1 MTCDCGISAHKEVED
16 AQDLGVEVI
25 VTDHHEVSEII
36 PNCIVI
42 NPHQNDCSYP
52 FENLCG
58 AGVALKLVQALSDIE
73 EAKNYLDLAALAT
86 VADLVPLVDENRL
99 IVQLGLS
106 NVNNIKKL

>member
-1 MTCDCGISAHKEVED
+1 M
-16 AQDLGVEVI
+16 
-25 VTDHHEVSEII
+25 
-36 PNCIVI
+36 
-42 NPHQNDCSYP
+42 
-52 FENLCG
+52 CG

-106 NVNNIKKL
+106 NVNNIKNKGLKALLKKTVYCRSYNKQRRSL